1 MKKVY
6 NKPDIV
12 FDDFTLT
19 NTIAAS
25 CEKYN
30 SSPSLNQCG
39 YVNEGGYRVF
49 YSGGMS
55 GCEDV
60 WRFPYYNGI
69 TYDVFVFV
77 NGLFNSL

>member
-25 CEKYN
+25 CERYN

-39 YVNEGGYRVF
+39 YVNYDGYRVF
-49 YSGGMS
+49 YSDGMS

-60 WRFPYYNGI
+60 YLFPNLTGI
-69 TYDVFVFV
+69 TYNLFVGM